1 MNLIVKC
8 NRFVLTPLA
17 DIFHSMSTTNKPKKY
32 AYCVDKLKWQA

>member
-8 NRFVLTPLA
+8 SRFVLTPLA
-17 DIFHSMSTTNKPKKY
+17 DIFHSMSITNKPKY